1 MTAFLLEL
9 KSICKNFRFAALMI
23 ILLCLLAMVFSSA
36 VSEQPVAHQRFL
48 RENNLYVFS
57 NNEWVEFW
65 EGHHRYLVKHGVP
78 RSIYSPETIAYDLEW
93 YSYEYQLAQEIAD
106 AYKAKDWAT
115 YQQGM
120 AKKTFLSWKLY
131 YTWLSQMGTEGMK
144 YRNLDKYNISPE
156 DYYGED
162 WEKFSKMLAIPETL
176 DKLPWYYNRRM
187 SFSQDRTVF
196 NTTFYL
202 YMAEKNRPPTGSWDT
217 SPWAFTF
224 NFLRRGLPKILGI
237 IVLLISVNLVH
248 RDRVS
253 GSIKTTLQMPKT
265 RRKYLLKKIGLSF
278 TASSL
283 IILLP
288 LLLAFI
294 LLGISQG
301 FAGIDTPVLLTKNY
315 LNLILPSDEI
325 YELRDFPTIS
335 AIGLSRYT
343 VSWLSGR
350 NLLESMEFIPLWQFL
365 ILAVIL
371 LALYIL
377 FCTVVAQFISVVIK
391 NEILAQIVAL
401 GIFIL
406 GNSFGRIFPKLKTS
420 PLDLFAMADV
430 IPILEG
436 SHCSTYLAS
445 ILALALATVLLFVLS
460 DRIFQRQDIS

>member
-1 MTAFLLEL
+1 MNAFLLEL
-9 KSICKNFRFAALMI
+9 KSISKNFRFVALMF

-36 VSEQPVAHQRFL
+36 VSEQPVQHQRTL
-48 RENNLYVFS
+48 RANNRYEFS
-57 NNEWVEFW
+57 NREWVEFW
-65 EGHHRYLVKHGVP
+65 QGHYRYLEEHGVP
-78 RSIYSPETIAYDLEW
+78 RSIYSPETITYDLKW
-93 YSYEYQLAQEIAD
+93 YSYEYQLAQEISA
-106 AYKAKDWAT
+106 AYEAKDWVK
-115 YQQGM
+115 YNQGL
-120 AKKTFLSWKLY
+120 AKKTLLSWKLY
-131 YTWLSQMGTEGMK
+131 SIWLSGMSNENIE
-144 YRNLDKYNISPE
+144 RLNLDKYRITPE
-156 DYYGED
+156 EYYGED
-162 WEKFSKMLAIPETL
+162 WANYSKVLEIPDL

-237 IVLLISVNLVH
+237 IVLLISVNLIH
-248 RDRVS
+248 RDRGS
-253 GSIKTTLQMPKT
+253 GSIKTTLQMPKN
-265 RRKYLLKKIGLSF
+265 RRGYLLRKIGLSF
-278 TASSL
+278 TASTL

-288 LLLAFI
+288 LLLTFI
-294 LLGISQG
+294 LLGIRHG
-301 FAGIDTPVLLTKNY
+301 FAGFDTPVLLTKNF
-315 LNLILPSDEI
+315 LNLFLTSDEI

-365 ILAVIL
+365 ILAAIL
-371 LALYIL
+371 LALFIL
-377 FCTVVAQFISVVIK
+377 FCTAIAQLISIVFK
-391 NEILAQIVAL
+391 NEIFAQVIAL
-401 GIFIL
+401 CTFVL
-406 GNSFGRIFPKLKTS
+406 GDSFSRIFPKLKTS

>member
-1 MTAFLLEL
+1 M
-9 KSICKNFRFAALMI
+9 
-23 ILLCLLAMVFSSA
+23 
-36 VSEQPVAHQRFL
+36 
-48 RENNLYVFS
+48 
-57 NNEWVEFW
+57 
-65 EGHHRYLVKHGVP
+65 
-78 RSIYSPETIAYDLEW
+78 
-93 YSYEYQLAQEIAD
+93 
-106 AYKAKDWAT
+106 
-115 YQQGM
+115 
-120 AKKTFLSWKLY
+120 
-131 YTWLSQMGTEGMK
+131 
-144 YRNLDKYNISPE
+144 
-156 DYYGED
+156 
-162 WEKFSKMLAIPETL
+162 
-176 DKLPWYYNRRM
+176 
-187 SFSQDRTVF
+187 
-196 NTTFYL
+196 
-202 YMAEKNRPPTGSWDT
+202 
-217 SPWAFTF
+217 
-224 NFLRRGLPKILGI
+224 
-237 IVLLISVNLVH
+237 IVLLISVNLIH

-253 GSIKTTLQMPKT
+253 GSIKTTLQMPRT
-265 RRKYLLKKIGLSF
+265 RRKYLLKKIGVSF
-278 TASSL
+278 TAGTL